1 MFAAQGKREI
11 NDGSVCL
18 HYKGKCGWRVN
29 IMTGVFSADSQLA
42 AEREEESE
50 SEKQSGQKE
59 RERSHQLMGAATIKS
74 IFTLS

>member
-42 AEREEESE
+42 AERE
-50 SEKQSGQKE
+50 
-59 RERSHQLMGAATIKS
+59 RERKRARVKS
-74 IFTLS
+74 KADRKRGNAHTN